1 VLFPSHLPMAIDPQ
15 HANRKPR
22 YPSQVKPQNFVDD
35 TWGLPTVVYILNE
48 LETGRD
54 PRAAFK
60 AAVSNMR
67 RANEK
72 RAEAVRLSHTCVA
85 SEARLD
91 CAR

>member
-1 VLFPSHLPMAIDPQ
+1 MAIDPQ

-22 YPSQVKPQNFVDD
+22 YPSQVKPRNFVDD

-54 PRAAFK
+54 PRAVFK
-60 AAVSNMR
+60 AAVFTYAAREREESGSG
-67 RANEK
+67 K
-72 RAEAVRLSHTCVA
+72 TKSYSCVA